1 MSSTAGLIYRMS
13 IVPWQSELSCYP
25 PLWGWGGCRGGVVVG
40 VGWGRVAFKD
50 PGDWFSW
57 RKMVMHTCCMIIID
71 IDLFLQCVSTWKGG
85 GSGVDGVPFTDP
97 VVGKYAMPT
106 FLRERNT
113 EQKKN
118 V

>member
-1 MSSTAGLIYRMS
+1 M
-13 IVPWQSELSCYP
+13 CP
-25 PLWGWGGCRGGVVVG
+25 PGRG
-40 VGWGRVAFKD
+40 
-50 PGDWFSW
+50 
-57 RKMVMHTCCMIIID
+57 
-71 IDLFLQCVSTWKGG
+71 GG